1 MHASRECLLINTSI
15 KILPQSLLMPKIWR
29 IHFCLYYRT
38 TQKPRWIISD
48 ERHRQTPNRCE
59 CLRPEGDQGI
69 MTQHGNAV
77 YCIDMY
83 TLQPL
88 PQDRRWI
95 DAAVRMHFTLFGRK
109 EEKRESR
116 SPYFEC
122 RNSPSPLIVS
132 RRLRHC
138 FNTNDSWLFEAD
150 DATHLYRSG
159 HQLPM
164 TARRRLHYPYREPIH
179 LVAMS
184 WSVLSFILS
193 SLYTLSWNSIAIP
206 PTSL

>member
-1 MHASRECLLINTSI
+1 MNVIV
-15 KILPQSLLMPKIWR
+15 K
-29 IHFCLYYRT
+29 
-38 TQKPRWIISD
+38 
-48 ERHRQTPNRCE
+48 RQTVANVYDLRGIKALWRNMEMQYTVYRYVYFTAVTTRPTMDRCS
-59 CLRPEGDQGI
+59 RA
-69 MTQHGNAV
+69 NALYIV
-77 YCIDMY
+77 RQKRGETRVTFALFRMQKF
-83 TLQPL
+83 TF
-88 PQDRRWI
+88 
-95 DAAVRMHFTLFGRK
+95 AVDWM
-109 EEKRESR
+109 
-116 SPYFEC
+116 
-122 RNSPSPLIVS
+122 
-132 RRLRHC
+132 RLRHC

>member
-1 MHASRECLLINTSI
+1 MNNFWWTSSSNAKPLRMFTTWGGSRHYDATWKCS
-15 KILPQSLLMPKIWR
+15 
-29 IHFCLYYRT
+29 
-38 TQKPRWIISD
+38 
-48 ERHRQTPNRCE
+48 
-59 CLRPEGDQGI
+59 
-69 MTQHGNAV
+69 
-77 YCIDMY
+77 IDMY

-193 SLYTLSWNSIAIP
+193 SLYFVVKLDCYTTNFSIVYII
-206 PTSL
+206 LG